1 MPIRIPATRLRH
13 DRHNIDRHGSITFQ
27 TNGGYTY
34 HAECDYG
41 GTDSVDYT
49 VRDASGL
56 SDTGTLTIAVKAVND
71 GPGTVSLADITQQGP
86 RRRLAM
92 RCKRRST
99 ITIRTALRA
108 A

>member
-1 MPIRIPATRLRH
+1 MRITAAPTAWITR
-13 DRHNIDRHGSITFQ
+13 
-27 TNGGYTY
+27 
-34 HAECDYG
+34 C
-41 GTDSVDYT
+41 GT
-49 VRDASGL
+49 ASGL

-71 GPGTVSLADITQQGP
+71 RSRTVSLADITQQGP
-86 RRRLAM
+86 TRRLAM